1 MSSSL
6 VDILL
11 HLVGVSREHENT
23 VYGSRFPHSLPRTR
37 EEKILH
43 DYVQRVFRFTWLSK
57 EVSMGG
63 LGASFPVV
71 ALVASNV

>member
-11 HLVGVSREHENT
+11 HLVGVSREHGNT

-43 DYVQRVFRFTWLSK
+43 DYVQRFSGSHGSAKRCRW
-57 EVSMGG
+57 EV
-63 LGASFPVV
+63 
-71 ALVASNV
+71 